1 MNEELNSEES
11 SEEQGIFTNS
21 SIIENDVIEETTSE
35 SETDNVVEETT
46 SESETDNVV
55 EEDEIK
61 EKILYAHYTNETK
74 SVIRMYYIDPEDGMQ
89 KTGVWSNQKIIPIIN
104 RLYETYTE
112 EDLTRNYYFMLKKEY
127 ELSESLEE
135 YVEFKKSGGVYATSL
150 AKLKSLTLEDL
161 FKLKLEIFEEEIVQN
176 SENIELR
183 SLMRKSND
191 IIELLHHY
199 YVLLEEE
206 KNKTLEI
213 TEE

>member
-21 SIIENDVIEETTSE
+21 SIIENDVI
-35 SETDNVVEETT
+35 EETT

>member
-21 SIIENDVIEETTSE
+21 SIIENDVI
-35 SETDNVVEETT
+35 EETT

-213 TEE
+213 VEE

>member
-21 SIIENDVIEETTSE
+21 SIIENDVI
-35 SETDNVVEETT
+35 EETT

-213 TEE
+213 AEE